1 MPAGSGSP
9 RRRRPSAHPERGPGE
24 TARSAWVCSGW
35 GRMPELV
42 SNLCATVQAEFKRR
56 AGEGLGGEQA
66 SRRAGEQASRRAGTA
81 HRSRLVFRSRSPA
94 RLLARPPHG
103 VYNSAGFGTSCASS
117 PPTATRNGFPFQVIA
132 TMSEWGYVGLA
143 FRVHTLVAGSY
154 EKASHTS
161 P

>member
-1 MPAGSGSP
+1 MGLLRLGENARIGFQPMRDGSSRVQEAGRGGF
-9 RRRRPSAHPERGPGE
+9 RRG
-24 TARSAWVCSGW
+24 
-35 GRMPELV
+35 
-42 SNLCATVQAEFKRR
+42 
-56 AGEGLGGEQA
+56 
-66 SRRAGEQASRRAGTA
+66 AGEQASRRAGTA
-81 HRSRLVFRSRSPA
+81 HRSRLVCRSRSPA

-154 EKASHTS
+154 EKASHSS
-161 P
+161 PRL